1 MNELIIMCS
10 ILILVILMAV
20 LSPFFTGAGGL
31 LQDASVSDGVDEL
44 ELRRAA
50 LLKRWLRDEAA
61 FKSGEITKTEWSQR
75 RSYLTARYVDV
86 SRRLAWLKSVS
97 VRSEAQR

>member
-1 MNELIIMCS
+1 MSELIILCS
-10 ILILVILMAV
+10 VLILVVLVAV
-20 LSPFFTGAGGL
+20 LGPFFYGTGGL
-31 LQDASVSDGVDEL
+31 LQDASVSDGLDEL
-44 ELRRAA
+44 ELRRSA

-61 FKSGEITKTEWSQR
+61 FNSGEITKTEWSQR
-75 RSYLTARYVDV
+75 RRYLTARYVDV